1 METKKPL
8 LQLVKERPLTKED
21 LKNYGPW
28 EFENLLPLH
37 PLSWKKQSSYSMV
50 FGISIMFIIA
60 LTCLF
65 FLLYRKESL
74 LYELG
79 VGVYLLSLI
88 CLLALTVLAIFFV
101 LSVLSDNKR
110 ENKEIQEWLDSPFF
124 EENRDFM
131 QETLSQREEI
141 ITLLKDE
148 QNVFLLQQ
156 ERKAKELFLQAG
168 LDDWNGKQLSIEDIY
183 ES

>member
-1 METKKPL
+1 
-8 LQLVKERPLTKED
+8 
-21 LKNYGPW
+21 
-28 EFENLLPLH
+28 
-37 PLSWKKQSSYSMV
+37 
-50 FGISIMFIIA
+50 
-60 LTCLF
+60 
-65 FLLYRKESL
+65 
-74 LYELG
+74 
-79 VGVYLLSLI
+79 
-88 CLLALTVLAIFFV
+88 
-101 LSVLSDNKR
+101 
-110 ENKEIQEWLDSPFF
+110 
-124 EENRDFM
+124 M